1 MKLAHI
7 LIATLC
13 IWAAA
18 TCELQAQGVSLFADQ
33 AFHSVLQE
41 ILPQFTDQTGF
52 EVELSVG
59 QTTILSD
66 RIRSGIPADVFFPA
80 TEEAMRQMMSKGMVD
95 VALKRNILI
104 LPGLKDP
111 GQDVEP
117 EPQYISAA
125 VLNESQN
132 RLQAKALLDFLTSQP
147 AREAFA
153 AQGFALP

>member
-1 MKLAHI
+1 MKRLHI
-7 LIATLC
+7 LIVALC
-13 IWAAA
+13 VWAVAICAA
-18 TCELQAQGVSLFADQ
+18 SAQGVSLFADQ
-33 AFHSVLQE
+33 TFYPVLQK
-41 ILPQFTDQTGF
+41 ILSQFTDQTGF

-59 QTTILSD
+59 QTSILAD
-66 RIRSGIPADVFFPA
+66 RIRSGAPADIFFPA
-80 TEEAMRQMMSKGMVD
+80 TEEAMRQMMSKGLVD

-125 VLNESQN
+125 VLSSSQN
-132 RLQAKALLDFLTSQP
+132 RLQAKALLDFLTSQT